1 MVVVNIPI
9 AGVDM
14 DFNCAKTMDSVD
26 DDFGVEEV
34 GTILIIPFPLIY
46 DL

>member
-1 MVVVNIPI
+1 MEDYAIVSRVCMVVVNIPI

-26 DDFGVEEV
+26 NDFGV
-34 GTILIIPFPLIY
+34 
-46 DL
+46 